1 VKLLIALLALITV
14 APSAYANSRYKERAR
29 AYAEQ
34 QKREQEARGQAIDQY
49 FNNERAANIAKF
61 AAKHGGYTNLRKER
75 DYGGYTH
82 YYFTTGDNLECE
94 RNFMNDYFTCYDAN
108 NQGYN
113 LPDPTPRKKRKST
126 GSWIFDNID
135 RWY

>member
-1 VKLLIALLALITV
+1 MKPILALILLISAA
-14 APSAYANSRYKERAR
+14 APAEANSRFKERER
-29 AYAEQ
+29 AFAEQ
-34 QKREQEARGQAIDQY
+34 QKRAQEARGQAIDTY
-49 FNNERAANIAKF
+49 FADQRLNNIAKF
-61 AAKHGGYTNLRKER
+61 ATKHGGYTNLRVEE
-75 DYGGYTH
+75 DYGGYKH